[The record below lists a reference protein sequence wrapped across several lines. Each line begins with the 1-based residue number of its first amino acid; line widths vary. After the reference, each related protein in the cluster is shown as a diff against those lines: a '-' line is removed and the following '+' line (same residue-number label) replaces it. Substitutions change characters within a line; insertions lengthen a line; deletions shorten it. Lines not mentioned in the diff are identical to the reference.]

1 MIPAVVALLLAAQT
15 PAARS
20 GSGRGGGYDSI
31 VLSGIRRGA
40 YPGAVAVIG
49 TRDRILYERG
59 FGHLTWSPKSPAD
72 RPDSTLFDL
81 ASLTKAVATTTA
93 TMLLVDRGQ
102 LDLDAPVAR
111 YLPEFNGAGTAAIT
125 VRMLL
130 THTSGLRGDLPVP
143 QLRALPDA
151 AALRR
156 AVLAETPRTK
166 PGTRVVYSD
175 LNFVLLGEI
184 VQRLSGRPLDQFVTS
199 QVLEPL
205 GLNETRYRPPPA
217 LAARTAPTGV
227 WHGHPVAGVVNDPT
241 AAKAG
246 GVSGNAG
253 LFSTGED
260 LARFAQFLL
269 RGGTRPDGRPLVR
282 LATLKL
288 FTTRA
293 RLADVGPDH
302 RALGWE
308 AVPTDEQVSSAG
320 TLFGPRSFGH
330 TGWTGTSLW
339 IDPDRDLFVILLT
352 NRAFAPRSHRPFT
365 VLKEVRGRLA
375 DAAAR
380 AVDAAR

>member
-1 MIPAVVALLLAAQT
+1 MLPAVFALLLTGQG
-15 PAARS
+15 PAP
-20 GSGRGGGYDSI
+20 GPYDSI

-40 YPGAVAVIG
+40 YPGAVVVIG
-49 TRDRILYERG
+49 RHDRILYERG
-59 FGHLTWSPKSPAD
+59 YGHLTWSPRSAPD

-81 ASLTKAVATTTA
+81 ASLTKVVATTTA
-93 TMLLVDRGQ
+93 AMILVDRGRLA
-102 LDLDAPVAR
+102 LDTPVVR
-111 YLPEFNGAGTAAIT
+111 YLPEFRGAGTSAIT

-130 THTSGLRGDLPVP
+130 THTSGLRGDLPTPV
-143 QLRALPDA
+143 LRALPDR
-151 AALRR
+151 AALLH
-156 AVLAETPRTK
+156 AVFAETPRTP

-184 VQRLSGRPLDQFVTS
+184 ISRVSGEPLDQFVTRE
-199 QVLEPL
+199 VLEPL
-205 GLNETRYRPPPA
+205 RLTDTRYRPGSA
-217 LAARTAPTGV
+217 LARRTAPTGL

-253 LFSTGED
+253 LFSTGAD

-269 RGGTRPDGRPLVR
+269 RGGTRPDGRPLVTA
-282 LATLKL
+282 ATLAL
-288 FTTRA
+288 FTTRSPQ
-293 RLADVGPDH
+293 ADVGPDH

-308 AVPTDEQVSSAG
+308 AVPTDETVSSAG
-320 TLFGPRSFGH
+320 TRFGPRSFGH

-352 NRAFAPRSHRPFT
+352 NRAFAPRARKPFT
-365 VLKEVRGRLA
+365 VLKEARGGLA

-380 AVDAAR
+380 SIDRER

>member
-1 MIPAVVALLLAAQT
+1 VIFLFAVILASQSPASQ
-15 PAARS
+15 
-20 GSGRGGGYDSI
+20 YDSI
-31 VLSGIRRGA
+31 VMSGIRQGA

-49 TRDRILYERG
+49 GRDKIVYEQG
-59 FGHLTWSPKSPAD
+59 YGHLTWSPGSPMD

-93 TMLLVDRGQ
+93 AMILVDQGKLK
-102 LDLDAPVAR
+102 LDVPVAT
-111 YLPEFNGAGTAAIT
+111 YLPEFNGQGTAAIT

-143 QLRALPDA
+143 ELRALPNGDA
-151 AALRR
+151 LLRT
-156 AVLAETPRTK
+156 VLAETPRTA
-166 PGTRVVYSD
+166 PGSRVVYSD
-175 LNFVLLGEI
+175 LNFVLVGEI
-184 VQRLSGRPLDQFVTS
+184 IHRVSGEPLDQFVGGE
-199 QVLEPL
+199 VIAPL
-205 GLNETRYRPPPA
+205 GLSQTRYRPPPL
-217 LAARTAPTGV
+217 LARRTAPTGL
-227 WHGHPVAGVVNDPT
+227 WHGHPVAAVVNDPT

-269 RGGTRPDGRPLVR
+269 RGGARPDGKQLVSA
-282 LATLKL
+282 ATVKL
-288 FTTRA
+288 FTTRS
-293 RLADVGPDH
+293 RQADVGPDH
-302 RALGWE
+302 RALGWQ
-308 AVPTDEQVSSAG
+308 AVPTDEEVSSAG

-352 NRAFAPRSHRPFT
+352 NRAFVPRARKPFT
-365 VLKEVRGRLA
+365 VLKTVRGRLA

-380 AVDAAR
+380 ERDRQH